1 MGGVSRTPRWPVPVL
16 FFVLLTAFAAGI
28 WGSYRDVFP
37 AKGLYRVTG
46 VLENR
51 WGETMI
57 LVKHDAVPGLM
68 PEMSSMAFFAESK
81 ELLDRADLRPGDR
94 VRFTIRQLPDKLLV
108 IEIQKIR

>member
-1 MGGVSRTPRWPVPVL
+1 LARTPRWAVPL
-16 FFVLLTAFAAGI
+16 LFVLLLAGFAAGI
-28 WGSYRDVFP
+28 WGSYREVFP

-46 VLENR
+46 TFENR

-68 PEMSSMAFFAESK
+68 DEMNNMAFLAESK
-81 ELLDRADLRPGDR
+81 ELLDRAALRSGDR

-108 IEIQKIR
+108 VEIRKIR